1 MARRSIASSLMLSLM
16 AVGLVGLLL
25 LLIAIFIDYHLTF
38 GGLEDPK
45 AFHRAMHE
53 VTAHVGLPALVVTV
67 PMGLAAW
74 LTVRR
79 ALRPIEQA
87 AQAVGQSGEAAP
99 GMRIDGEHFPAEIAP
114 LADGVNT
121 LLGRMEDLARRNAA
135 FAADVAHELRTPL
148 TLLGLELERVPG
160 DAGEDL
166 RLQVA
171 RMQKLVR
178 QLMLIAQLD
187 ARGEGFPLERDLDLH
202 GLAANLVAQMAP
214 EALAMGRTLE
224 LEDLG
229 AEPVSGQPEALAAAL
244 RNLVENAL
252 RVTPEGGAVTVYAGP
267 GAVLRVADGGPGLS
281 QSELE
286 HLADRHVR
294 ADHAS
299 SAGAGLGLAIVTR
312 IVAAHGGAL
321 LADRELR
328 SITMQLGAAAVS

>member
-1 MARRSIASSLMLSLM
+1 MARRSIAGSLMFSLM
-16 AVGLVGLLL
+16 AVGLIGLVVLL
-25 LLIAIFIDYHLTF
+25 AAIFIDYHLTF
-38 GGLEDPK
+38 GGLEDPQ

-87 AQAVGQSGEAAP
+87 ARAVGQSGDAAP
-99 GMRIDGEHFPAEIAP
+99 GMRIEGEQFPAEIAP

-121 LLGRMEDLARRNAA
+121 LLERMEDLAHRNAA

-148 TLLGLELERVPG
+148 TLLGLELERIPG
-160 DAGEDL
+160 EAGEDL
-166 RLQVA
+166 RQQVV

-187 ARGEGFPLERDLDLH
+187 ARSEVFPLERDLDLH

-214 EALAMGRTLE
+214 EALAMGRWLE
-224 LEDLG
+224 LDDLG
-229 AEPVSGQPEALAAAL
+229 ALPVSGQPEALAAAL

-252 RVTPEGGAVTVYAGP
+252 RVTPPGGTVTVFAGP

-286 HLADRHVR
+286 HLAARHVR

-312 IVAAHGGAL
+312 IVSAHGGAL
-321 LADRELR
+321 LADPVLR
-328 SITMQLGAAAVS
+328 SITMQLGPRTVS